1 MAGSIQ
7 VKRVYEP
14 ATPEDGLR
22 VLVDRQWPQGL
33 SKAEAQAAL
42 WMREAAPSDNLSDW
56 YGQDP
61 DKFAAFRERY
71 REELDA
77 KANAAFV
84 YTMERSL
91 KEENVTLLFA
101 AQDFVHSNAAVLA
114 AWLEERLSDRARI
127 REEKKALRREIR
139 ARGEMLDSAYRQRA
153 NLALRE
159 KIFESEAWRQASSVF
174 VFVSMW
180 DEPDTY
186 PILTAAL
193 ESGKA
198 LYVPRCYP
206 GRIMKAV
213 RISSIDE
220 LQPGTLGIPEPVN
233 DRETAGIGGF
243 SLALIPCVSAWKD
256 GRRMGHG
263 VGYYDRFLVD
273 RNCKKFCLCYE
284 ALLSDQIPMDA
295 HDIRMDAVVT
305 ERALYEP

>member
-14 ATPEDGLR
+14 AAPEDGLR

-42 WMREAAPSDNLSDW
+42 WMREAAPSDDLSAW
-56 YGQDP
+56 YDHTP
-61 DKFAAFRERY
+61 EKFAAFRVRY
-71 REELDA
+71 REELDG

-84 YTMERSL
+84 YTLERSL
-91 KEENVTLLFA
+91 KEESVTLLYADRDFA
-101 AQDFVHSNAAVLA
+101 YSGAAVLA
-114 AWLEERLSDRARI
+114 AWLEERLSARVRI

-139 ARGEMLDSAYRQRA
+139 ARGETLDESYRQAA

-159 KIFESEAWRQASSVF
+159 RIFESEAWRQASSVF

-186 PILTAAL
+186 PILAAAL
-193 ESGKA
+193 ESGKT

-284 ALLSDQIPMDA
+284 ALLSDRIPMDA
-295 HDIRMDAVVT
+295 HDIPMDAVVT
-305 ERALYEP
+305 ECALYKP

>member
-1 MAGSIQ
+1 MAGCIL
-7 VKRVYEP
+7 VKRVFES
-14 ATPEDGLR
+14 AAPEDGLR
-22 VLVDRQWPQGL
+22 VLVDRQWPGGL

-42 WMREAAPSDNLSDW
+42 WMREAAPSDALSDW
-56 YGQDP
+56 YGQNP
-61 DKFAAFRERY
+61 GRFAEFRARY
-71 REELDA
+71 RAALDG

-91 KEENVTLLFA
+91 KEDNVTLLHA
-101 AQDFVHSNAAVLA
+101 AEDEVHSGAAVLA
-114 AWLEERLSDRARI
+114 EWLEERLSARARI
-127 REEKKALRREIR
+127 KEEKKALRREIR
-139 ARGEMLDSAYRQRA
+139 AKGETLDESYRQRA

-159 KIFESEAWRQASSVF
+159 KIFESDAWRQAQAVF
-174 VFVSMW
+174 VFVSVW

-186 PILTAAL
+186 PILAAAL

-220 LQPGTLGIPEPVN
+220 LRPGTLGIPEPVN

-273 RNCKKFCLCYE
+273 RHCRKFCLCYE